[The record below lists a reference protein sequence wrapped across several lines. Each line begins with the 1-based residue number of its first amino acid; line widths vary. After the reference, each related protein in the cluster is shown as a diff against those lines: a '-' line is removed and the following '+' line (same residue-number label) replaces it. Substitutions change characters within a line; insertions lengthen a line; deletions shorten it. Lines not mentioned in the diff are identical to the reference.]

1 MSENEKS
8 TRRIRFERY
17 ATKRVQA
24 ILDNLDRLENCS
36 NKNNYEYNEN
46 DTRKIFKVIR
56 EKVEDV
62 SKEFEKQMNKGKR
75 NKFFL

>member
-1 MSENEKS
+1 MVESEKS

-36 NKNNYEYNEN
+36 NKNNYEYSES
-46 DTRKIFKVIR
+46 DIKKIFKTIR
-56 EKVEDV
+56 DKTDDV
-62 SKEFEKQMNKGKR
+62 LKEFDKQLNKGKK
-75 NKFFL
+75 NKFTL